1 MKAFLEKA
9 WAGKVTEDDK
19 MGPYPH
25 PKPIDAAN
33 YDNGKLILAEQ
44 AQVIKGWQSI
54 ENWKPDDGEG
64 TRQNYVNVP
73 MLIGQEM
80 GNLLKFQFNGNA
92 VDIAV
97 AAGPDAGVIE
107 FRIDE
112 GDWQKQDLFTK
123 RSVNLHL
130 PWYFTLAAG
139 LPDGEHTLQ
148 IRIT

>member
-139 LPDGEHTLQ
+139 
-148 IRIT
+148 